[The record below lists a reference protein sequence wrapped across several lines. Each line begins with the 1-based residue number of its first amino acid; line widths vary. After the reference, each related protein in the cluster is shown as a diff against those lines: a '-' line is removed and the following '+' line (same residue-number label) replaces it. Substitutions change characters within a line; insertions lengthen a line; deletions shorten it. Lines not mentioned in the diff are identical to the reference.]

1 MESFSLRNYNV
12 QNNLKN
18 VHAQIMNSYL
28 LFKSLHLIAVI
39 SWMAGLLYLPRIF
52 VYHSENN
59 NEIITSV
66 FKTMERKLFY
76 FIMTPAMILSW
87 FFGLILIHEVGFEQL
102 ASLWLKLKLI
112 LVIILTGYHFYL
124 GSLLN
129 RFKLDENKKSSKFYR
144 YINEIPT
151 LLLILIVFIVIF
163 KPI

>member
-1 MESFSLRNYNV
+1 
-12 QNNLKN
+12 
-18 VHAQIMNSYL
+18 MNSYL

-59 NEIITSV
+59 NEIITTV

-76 FIMTPAMILSW
+76 YIMTPAMVLSW
-87 FFGLILIHEVGFEQL
+87 LFGLILIHEIGFYQL
-102 ASLWLKLKLI
+102 TNLWLQLKLI
-112 LVIILTGYHFYL
+112 LVVFLTGYHFYL
-124 GSLLN
+124 GSLVN
-129 RFKLDENKKSSKFYR
+129 QFKLDQNNKTSKFYR

-151 LLLILIVFIVIF
+151 LILILTVFIVIF

>member
-1 MESFSLRNYNV
+1 
-12 QNNLKN
+12 
-18 VHAQIMNSYL
+18 MNSYL

-52 VYHSENN
+52 VYHSENS
-59 NEIITSV
+59 NEIVTSV

-87 FFGLILIHEVGFEQL
+87 CFGLLLILKIGFDQL
-102 ASLWLKLKLI
+102 GELWLQLKLI
-112 LVIILTGYHFYL
+112 FVVFLTFYHFYL
-124 GSLLN
+124 GKLLN
-129 RFKLDENKKSSKFYR
+129 KFRTDKNDKTSKFYR

-151 LLLILIVFIVIF
+151 LLLILIIFIVIF

>member
-1 MESFSLRNYNV
+1 
-12 QNNLKN
+12 
-18 VHAQIMNSYL
+18 MNTYL

-59 NEIITSV
+59 NEIITNV

-76 FIMTPAMILSW
+76 YIMTPAMILSW
-87 FFGLILIHEVGFEQL
+87 IFGLVLIHEIGFYQL
-102 ASLWLKLKLI
+102 TSLWLKLKLI
-112 LVIILTGYHFYL
+112 LVLFLTGYHFYL

-129 RFKLDENKKSSKFYR
+129 QFKLGQNKKTSKFYR

-151 LLLILIVFIVIF
+151 LLLILIVFIVVF

>member
-1 MESFSLRNYNV
+1 
-12 QNNLKN
+12 
-18 VHAQIMNSYL
+18 MNSYL
-28 LFKSLHLIAVI
+28 LFKRLHLIAVI

-76 FIMTPAMILSW
+76 YIMTPAMVLSW
-87 FFGLILIHEVGFEQL
+87 LFGLILIHDVGFEQL
-102 ASLWLKLKLI
+102 ASLWLQLKLI
-112 LVIILTGYHFYL
+112 LVVFLTAYHFYL
-124 GSLLN
+124 GLLLN
-129 RFKLDENKKSSKFYR
+129 QFKLDQNQKTPKFYR

-151 LLLILIVFIVIF
+151 LMLILIVFIVIF